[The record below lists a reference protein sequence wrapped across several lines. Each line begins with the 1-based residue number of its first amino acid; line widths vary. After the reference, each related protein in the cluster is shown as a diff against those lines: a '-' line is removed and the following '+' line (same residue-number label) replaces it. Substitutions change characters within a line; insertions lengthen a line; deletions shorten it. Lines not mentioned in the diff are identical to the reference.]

1 MEGGVC
7 GWCGG
12 GGGEPSLVSITTAAT
27 NRVSVWVGG
36 AVNTPPPPR
45 PHRFSIRAPPALR
58 LSDSSLYGLHSYYQG
73 VRISGQKNDS
83 FQRGARS
90 NYQETRCARLDFL
103 KLNTLVRSRFIR
115 KLAVRVIHIISNSM
129 RYSWVYRQDT
139 SQNNTWDEM
148 LHNKSLTVVIWI
160 VFIDF
165 CRYPTC
171 GHRDWRYQD
180 QCCASFKN
188 SEHLK
193 NIKL

>member
-1 MEGGVC
+1 MHFQNEAGLETIFMGC
-7 GWCGG
+7 TH
-12 GGGEPSLVSITTAAT
+12 I
-27 NRVSVWVGG
+27 
-36 AVNTPPPPR
+36 
-45 PHRFSIRAPPALR
+45 IKALE
-58 LSDSSLYGLHSYYQG
+58 YQARKMIVFKG
-73 VRISGQKNDS
+73 
-83 FQRGARS
+83 GARS
-90 NYQETRCARLDFL
+90 NYQETRCARLVFL